1 MQLGKSHEQLLQQDP
16 SLPNGGG
23 TRDLRK
29 IETKDPEKLE
39 DIEEMESVVGGTG
52 SVVTGTGSVVGGT
65 GSVVSESGFVLGGSL
80 PVKGGRVGGALVR
93 RPGDGIRSAGSVI
106 DGTRSVK
113 GSVRSTTGKP
123 EDDVVDNVHFGA
135 IKQNASCESMAN
147 LRSYALKL
155 DPNPA

>member
-52 SVVTGTGSVVGGT
+52 SVVTGTGSVL
-65 GSVVSESGFVLGGSL
+65 VVQ
-80 PVKGGRVGGALVR
+80 ALLFLSQ
-93 RPGDGIRSAGSVI
+93 DLYSA
-106 DGTRSVK
+106 
-113 GSVRSTTGKP
+113 
-123 EDDVVDNVHFGA
+123 VH
-135 IKQNASCESMAN
+135 C
-147 LRSYALKL
+147 L
-155 DPNPA
+155 